1 MWFIWPN
8 ELKIVQGTSRA
19 EKMTLVWKNLGWS
32 LARVQVATF
41 DFSSFELRSWLAVP
55 SRLCM
60 CYFESDW
67 TCIWAE
73 RSNFGELLSELYQIC
88 FQLRFSDSIPE
99 ISTHRLCTSDMQ
111 GVYAKKMW
119 FSPSGHLHACK
130 CPLSLFA
137 KTSDEKHAPCLA
149 GLWYAPF
156 TRNASLNDEIMQI

>member
-1 MWFIWPN
+1 MSSKLFRALVQLRKWLWCEKIWGGH
-8 ELKIVQGTSRA
+8 LHAYI
-19 EKMTLVWKNLGWS
+19 
-32 LARVQVATF
+32 QVATF

-73 RSNFGELLSELYQIC
+73 KSSSGEILSDLYQFC
-88 FQLRFSDSIPE
+88 FLLRFSDSILE
-99 ISTHRLCTSDMQ
+99 ISPHRQCANDMQ
-111 GVYAKKMW
+111 GVHAKKIW
-119 FSPSGHLHACK
+119 ISASGHLHTCK

-137 KTSDEKHAPCLA
+137 KTCDEKYAPCLA

-156 TRNASLNDEIMQI
+156 TRNGSLNDEIMQI